1 VNNRVFS
8 VGLDITLTERQIRDE
23 VSIQQELVVQMDS
36 LSEGR
41 KQATKAL
48 ETLHQSSVVLL
59 SEYHN
64 VKLLRNSF
72 IKELDVCK
80 AKLKDSKER
89 QKTLQQ
95 VLESHRQRLLA
106 ELKQLEQPEVTTSN
120 VLQFPQKANVHPI
133 EDAD

>member
-1 VNNRVFS
+1 
-8 VGLDITLTERQIRDE
+8 
-23 VSIQQELVVQMDS
+23 
-36 LSEGR
+36 
-41 KQATKAL
+41 
-48 ETLHQSSVVLL
+48 VLL